1 MRFDKWAVTAQ
12 EALQA
17 AIGIA
22 TDANAGQVEPIHLL
36 KALLSSGER
45 NLCAIIER
53 VGADPAAVESQVDDA
68 IARAPQVTGDASQM
82 GVGQAL
88 VRVGDAAEKLAT
100 KLGDSYVTSEH
111 LLCALADDK
120 TDAGSIL
127 KSAGVTGKRVQE
139 AYNNLRGDE
148 RVTNQDSKPEFEALS
163 KYGRNV
169 TDMARQGKLD
179 PVIGRV
185 EEIRRTIQ
193 VLSRRTKNNPVLI
206 GEPGVGKT
214 AIVEGLA
221 QRIVNGDVPST
232 LRDKELVE
240 LDMSAL
246 VAGAKYRGEFEE
258 RLKSVLKEVGKSD
271 GRIILFIDEL
281 HTIVGAGATEGSMDA
296 GNILKPALA
305 RGELHAIGATTLDE
319 YRKYIEKDQALAR
332 RFQTVMVSEPTVEDT
347 ISILRGLKDRYE
359 QHHRVR
365 ITDSA
370 LVSAADLS
378 NRYISDRFLP
388 DKAIDL
394 VDEAASR
401 LRMELDSMPADIDA
415 VDRQLTQMQI
425 EEQALMKEEDEA
437 SKERLVTLRKE
448 IATTR
453 EKLDGMKASWENEK
467 GAIDRVQDLKSKIED
482 AKTEMERVT
491 REGNLA
497 RASELRFSTIPAL
510 QHEYEEAE
518 RALTA
523 KQEAGGLLKEEVT
536 SEEIAEVVSAWTGV
550 PVSKM
555 MQGELDKLKNL
566 EGELHKRVVG
576 QDEAVSAVAA
586 AVRRSRAGLS
596 DPDRPIGSFLFL
608 GPTGVGKTELAKAL
622 AECLF
627 DDERSLVRI
636 DMSEYMEKFSVQRL
650 IGAPPGYVGYDEG
663 GQLTEAVRRH
673 PYSVILLDEMEKAH
687 PDVFNILLQVLD
699 DGRLTDGQ
707 GRVVSFKNTIIIMTS
722 NVGSQFIAGANAK
735 SDPDEVQ
742 RQVNEALRQ
751 TFKPEFLN
759 RIDDVVVFHALGL
772 SDIEKIVD
780 IQLKDVRERLDR
792 DRIKLELADAAVQ
805 SLALDGLDPVYG
817 ARPLKRLI
825 QRQVVD
831 NVANLIID
839 GKLHEGDTVRID
851 VGSDDQLFAE
861 RDAAASDAAAPS
873 EPDGEEPVEPDS
885 VE

>member
-1 MRFDKWAVTAQ
+1 MRLDKMAVTAQ

-22 TDANAGQVEPIHLL
+22 SDAQAGSVESIHLL
-36 KALLSSGER
+36 KALLDSGER
-45 NLCAIIER
+45 NLSSIIER
-53 VGADPAAVESQVDDA
+53 VGADPDAVAKAVDDQ
-68 IARAPQVTGDASQM
+68 IAREPKVTGSGQQ
-82 GVGQAL
+82 VGLANEF
-88 VRVGDAAEKLAT
+88 VKVVDAAEKLAA
-100 KLGDSYVTSEH
+100 KMGDSYVTSEH
-111 LLCALADDK
+111 LLCALADDRS
-120 TDAGSIL
+120 DAGRIL
-127 KSAGVTGKRVQE
+127 KDAGLTGKRIQE
-139 AYNNLRGDE
+139 AYNDLRGDE
-148 RVTNQDSKPEFEALS
+148 RVTSQDSKPEFEALER
-163 KYGRNV
+163 YGRNV
-169 TDMARQGKLD
+169 TDLARQGKLD

-221 QRIVNGDVPST
+221 ERIVAGDVPST
-232 LRDKELVE
+232 LKDKELVE

-246 VAGAKYRGEFEE
+246 VAGAKYRGEFED
-258 RLKSVLKEVGKSD
+258 RLKSVLKEVAKAD
-271 GRIILFIDEL
+271 GRVILFIDEL

-319 YRKYIEKDQALAR
+319 YRKYIKKDAALAR
-332 RFQTVMVSEPTVEDT
+332 RFQTVLVSEPTVEDT
-347 ISILRGLKDRYE
+347 ISILRGLKEKYE
-359 QHHRVR
+359 MHHGVR
-365 ITDSA
+365 ITDAA

-378 NRYISDRFLP
+378 NRYIADRFLP

-394 VDEAASR
+394 VDESASR
-401 LRMELDSMPADIDA
+401 LRMELDSMPSDIDA

-425 EEQALMKEEDEA
+425 EEQALMKEEDAA
-437 SKERLVTLRKE
+437 SKERLETLRKE

-453 EKLDGMKASWENEK
+453 EKLDGMKAKWQNEK
-467 GAIDRVQDLKSKIED
+467 GAIDQVQDLKRQIDD
-482 AKTEMERVT
+482 AKTEEERAT
-491 REGNLA
+491 RAGDLA
-497 RASELRFSTIPAL
+497 HASELRYSTIPDL
-510 QHEYEEAE
+510 QRRYDEAE
-518 RALTA
+518 AALNA
-523 KQEAGGLLKEEVT
+523 KQQEGGLLKEEVT

-555 MQGELDKLKNL
+555 MQGEVEKLKNL
-566 EGELHKRVVG
+566 EAELHKRVVG
-576 QDEAVSAVAA
+576 QDAAVNAVAA
-586 AVRRSRAGLS
+586 AVRRSRAGLA
-596 DPDRPIGSFLFL
+596 DPNRPLGSFFFL

-622 AECLF
+622 ADYLF
-627 DDERSLVRI
+627 DDERALVRI

-663 GQLTEAVRRH
+663 GQLTEAVRRR
-673 PYSVILLDEMEKAH
+673 PYSVILMDEMEKAH

-722 NVGSQFIAGANAK
+722 NVGSQVIAAGEQNGDDKAVVDRK
-735 SDPDEVQ
+735 
-742 RQVNEALRQ
+742 VNDALRA

-759 RIDDVVVFHALGL
+759 RIDDIVVFHPLGL
-772 SDIEKIVD
+772 ADIEKIVD
-780 IQLKDVRERLDR
+780 IQLKGVRERLDNE
-792 DRIKLELADAAVQ
+792 RISLTLTPAAIEA
-805 SLALDGLDPVYG
+805 LALDGLDPVYG

-831 NVANLIID
+831 NVANLIIA
-839 GKLHEGDTVRID
+839 GELHEGDSVKID
-851 VGSDDQLFAE
+851 VRGNNEFFAE
-861 RDAAASDAAAPS
+861 RAAASDV
-873 EPDGEEPVEPDS
+873 PVTADE